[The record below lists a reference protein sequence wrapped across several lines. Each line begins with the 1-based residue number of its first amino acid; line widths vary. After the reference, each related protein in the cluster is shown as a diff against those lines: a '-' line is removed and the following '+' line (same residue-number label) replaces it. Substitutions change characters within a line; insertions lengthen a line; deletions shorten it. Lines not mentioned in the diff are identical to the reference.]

1 MSPCTFIYHVL
12 FRYNKGESVV
22 VATLYPTGDDSKFMC
37 VLNGG
42 DIKFMCVL
50 NGGDISSCV
59 YWTDGLTV
67 TCKGHQMR

>member
-1 MSPCTFIYHVL
+1 M
-12 FRYNKGESVV
+12 V

-59 YWTDGLTV
+59 Y
-67 TCKGHQMR
+67 